1 MYANLILFKKQ
12 KYIKPKDYETRNNVR
27 DFVFFNELF
36 LQFRNNSINTHT
48 HTHTHTCIISRYYKH
63 VCVCK
68 CIAIEW
74 CRNWCF
80 LCFLLKHISKN
91 AQPMDSW
98 KRICWLLFVYLRTN
112 INDDGTLSIRNA
124 ECFM

>member
-48 HTHTHTCIISRYYKH
+48 H
-63 VCVCK
+63 V
-68 CIAIEW
+68 
-74 CRNWCF
+74 
-80 LCFLLKHISKN
+80 L
-91 AQPMDSW
+91 
-98 KRICWLLFVYLRTN
+98 
-112 INDDGTLSIRNA
+112 
-124 ECFM
+124 